1 MWLTLRTVCWQ
12 ETLAF
17 LLMGLSLGFECA
29 WEAVAGFLQGKP
41 SKKVSCG
48 SYLFLNS

>member
-1 MWLTLRTVCWQ
+1 MWLILTTVCWQ

-17 LLMGLSLGFECA
+17 LLMGLFLGFECA
-29 WEAVAGFLQGKP
+29 CEVEAGFLQGKA
-41 SKKVSCG
+41 SKKASCG

>member
-1 MWLTLRTVCWQ
+1 MWLTLRPVCWQ

-17 LLMGLSLGFECA
+17 RLMGLSLGFECA
-29 WEAVAGFLQGKP
+29 CEVVAGFVQGKA
-41 SKKVSCG
+41 SKKASCG